1 MKQKKCPL
9 RCAVHMPQVG
19 VFHRVCPII
28 IAATL
33 PLPLATC
40 HFGQLTEFVLC
51 ATQLA
56 KWIVRLSVPLSLP
69 PSLALCKFRGR
80 PQRPRVLNATSRRT
94 SQAKRKKCEKH
105 APLEGQRN
113 AGGGGGE
120 QRTVEAYNQSV

>member
-1 MKQKKCPL
+1 
-9 RCAVHMPQVG
+9 MPQVG

-56 KWIVRLSVPLSLP
+56 KWIVRLSVCPSVYLP
-69 PSLALCKFRGR
+69 PRLALCKFRGR

-105 APLEGQRN
+105 APLEGQGN
-113 AGGGGGE
+113 AGGGGGGE